1 MQEFHVRPEFIKS
14 IEAIEIPLGEK
25 QSEIKISDLF
35 VYPDL
40 EKTSD
45 LNKEL
50 NTSYEDSER
59 ILDDDF
65 HLL

>member
-1 MQEFHVRPEFIKS
+1 MKF
-14 IEAIEIPLGEK
+14 
-25 QSEIKISDLF
+25 KISDLF

-50 NTSYEDSER
+50 NSSYEDSER